1 MWWNI
6 IKNKLTTTATSGS
19 FDFEEEE
26 IPEKDEPDCKEK
38 LLAIQDALID
48 FRPTGTRYRGA
59 SHKRGSDIM
68 QSFIYQEKPYDETK
82 KEPSLQWTNSGTNVG
97 MRILSNRQAFR
108 KITNEEACKILE
120 ELKEISFT
128 DEMSYVGE
136 YIVALAIYDVK
147 VKTLGMIGIRLKDDA
162 AGHFYRIFIG
172 HQDRDFAKKA
182 FDEVLSFMKQQVK

>member
-48 FRPTGTRYRGA
+48 FRPTGTKYRGA

-82 KEPSLQWTNSGTNVG
+82 KEPSHQWLHRGTNAG
-97 MRILSNRQAFR
+97 MRIVSNRQAFR

-120 ELKEISFT
+120 ELKEMSFNNG
-128 DEMSYVGE
+128 MGYQGKHV
-136 YIVALAIYDVK
+136 VALAVYDVK
-147 VKTLGMIGIRLKDDA
+147 VKAISIIGIRLKDDT

-182 FDEVLSFMKQQVK
+182 FDEVLSFIKQQVK